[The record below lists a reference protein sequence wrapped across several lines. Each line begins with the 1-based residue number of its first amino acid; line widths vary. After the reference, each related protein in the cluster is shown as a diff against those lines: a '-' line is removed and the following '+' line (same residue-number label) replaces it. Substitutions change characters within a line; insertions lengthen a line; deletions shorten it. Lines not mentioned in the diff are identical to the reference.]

1 MIGIDLIFSLSI
13 RKERRKRY
21 DSNTRKKEGRHT
33 DTFVAD
39 LMEQIECR
47 KVSIAGFQI
56 SEAVVVTWIIM
67 AAVVLLSIILVRNLK
82 VENPGKKQL
91 ALESAIGALHNIFA
105 DTLGEEGK
113 QYVQYLMTVIIYI
126 GFSNIIGLFGFKPPT
141 KDLNVTAAMAIM
153 SIVLIEYSGIHQ
165 KGLKGWL
172 KSFASPSLI
181 ILPINIMEI
190 FIKPVSLCMR
200 LFGNVLGAFVI
211 MEMLKAVIPAIIPI
225 PFSFYF
231 DIFDGLL
238 QAYIFTLLTALFIK
252 EQIE

>member
-1 MIGIDLIFSLSI
+1 M
-13 RKERRKRY
+13 
-21 DSNTRKKEGRHT
+21 
-33 DTFVAD
+33 
-39 LMEQIECR
+39 
-47 KVSIAGFQI
+47 
-56 SEAVVVTWIIM
+56 AV
-67 AAVVLLSIILVRNLK
+67 VVLLSVVLVRNLK

-211 MEMLKAVIPAIIPI
+211 MEMLKAVVPAIIPI

>member
-1 MIGIDLIFSLSI
+1 
-13 RKERRKRY
+13 
-21 DSNTRKKEGRHT
+21 
-33 DTFVAD
+33 
-39 LMEQIECR
+39 MEQIECR